1 MNVMGTWGTAGHT
14 DKLSNLATYQPVYI
28 LEQPGRHGAI
38 TRVSW
43 PWQAEGDDKG
53 TDSHVRAVQV
63 GKLQDAVNHSG
74 GVVQKCKS

>member
-1 MNVMGTWGTAGHT
+1 MLWVPGVQLVRSI
-14 DKLSNLATYQPVYI
+14 DKTHLVTYQPVYI
-28 LEQPGRHGAI
+28 LEQSGRHGSI

-53 TDSHVRAVQV
+53 ADSHVGAVQV
-63 GKLQDAVNHSG
+63 SKLQDEVNLSG